1 VTVTGWPP
9 RALVLTAGLGT
20 RLRPLTYARAKAA
33 VPVAGVPLVTRI
45 LRWLRTHD
53 ITEAVLN
60 LHHRPDSL
68 TKIVGEGR
76 DVGVAVRYSWEQP
89 ILGSAGGPRRAMPL
103 IERDPFLIVNGDTLT
118 DVDLRA
124 LWQEH
129 VSSGAIVTMALVKN
143 TEPDKYGGAL
153 VDQDGWVTGF
163 CKRGSAEAARSFH
176 FIGAQVTAHAA
187 FAGVAAGMAA
197 ESVLGVY
204 PIMMRERAQVVRAFR
219 CEASFLD
226 IGTPR
231 DYVET
236 CEAIAREE
244 GVDPWTRGERLRIAD
259 SASVS
264 RSIVWDDVT
273 VGEGA
278 VVEGCVVADG
288 VTIPAGAN
296 YRHCAIVQR
305 DAELI
310 VSPIA

>member
-1 VTVTGWPP
+1 MTGWPP

-33 VPVAGVPLVTRI
+33 LPVAGVPLVTRI
-45 LRWLRTHD
+45 LRWLRTYD
-53 ITEAVLN
+53 ISEAVLN
-60 LHHRPDSL
+60 LHHRPESI
-68 TKIVGEGR
+68 TRVVGEGR
-76 DVGVAVRYSWEQP
+76 DLGIAVRYSWEQP

-103 IERDPFLIVNGDTLT
+103 IEKDPFLVVNGDTLT

-129 VSSGAIVTMALVKN
+129 VSSGAIVTMALLPN

-153 VDQDGWVTGF
+153 VDDEGWVRGF
-163 CKRGSAEAARSFH
+163 CKRGSPEAAQSFH

-187 FAGVAAGMAA
+187 FAGLAEGMAA

-204 PIMMRERAQVVRAFR
+204 PIMMRERAHTVRAFR

-231 DYVET
+231 DYLET
-236 CEAIAREE
+236 CEAIASVEH
-244 GVDPWTRGERLRIAD
+244 VDPWTRGERVRIAD
-259 SASVS
+259 SARIS

-273 VGEGA
+273 IGAGA
-278 VVEGCVVADG
+278 VIEGCVVADG

-296 YRHCAIVQR
+296 YHQSAIVTH
-305 DAELI
+305 DGELLVAPI
-310 VSPIA
+310 V